1 MGRRRDSGETLIEI
15 LLTVVI
21 TGLTFTALIASLAT
35 AGNAGNAQRASVA
48 SDVVIRNYAEA
59 TKAAT
64 QQCVAGGAYTVAF
77 VPPTGFTAI
86 ASPATTI
93 CPAVTATQVLQLTV
107 TGPQGFHETMQIEVR
122 TP

>member
-1 MGRRRDSGETLIEI
+1 MGRRRDSGETLIEV

-35 AGNAGNAQRASVA
+35 AGNAQRASVG

-64 QQCVAGGAYTVAF
+64 QQCVAGAPYTVAF
-77 VPPTGFTAI
+77 VPPTGFTVA
-86 ASPATTI
+86 AQPSTTV
-93 CPAVTATQVLQLTV
+93 CPPVSATQVLQLTV
-107 TGPQGFHETMQIEVR
+107 TGPQGFHETMQIKVR